1 MAPVAAEAR
10 RAGNVPE
17 TSPGPRI
24 RIANIALAAC
34 GLAGVVG
41 ILKGVSLTLDPAAEF
56 YWRFSYEHGF
66 IKRGLLGTLF
76 HPLLTLFR
84 FEQLKPAIVAAHLT
98 VCAVVIVAFQRLFAS
113 TIRREPRAD
122 SRAVLVL
129 AFLCLMSTEL
139 LPVLAHDTGSA
150 DPWLIVLTL
159 AGFWLVLKARHAA
172 AAMVTIAGP
181 LVHEGFVFLW
191 APVAILLIW
200 SVISSPKKAG
210 PYDCADN
217 DNSSRAPGW
226 KLALASLPVV
236 SALAVTRVH
245 SGAALAQLMDAWPVS
260 DAVKSGQQFYT
271 FGQTLQSSFAH
282 MRQFEFPGRWDNFGT
297 TTAFFLIP
305 NLLMIWAAAY
315 CFWRRWTAPLITL
328 LVATTAMVAPL
339 AAVLVAWDLSRFQC
353 WSTVAAGVA
362 LVGVGS
368 PTIVSMR
375 EPGG

>member
-1 MAPVAAEAR
+1 MSPVAAEAR
-10 RAGNVPE
+10 RAGNVAE
-17 TSPGPRI
+17 TSRDPRI
-24 RIANIALAAC
+24 RFANIALAAS
-34 GLAGVVG
+34 GFAGVVG
-41 ILKGVSLTLDPAAEF
+41 VLKGVTLTLDPGAEF

-66 IKRGLLGTLF
+66 IKRGLLGTLV
-76 HPLLTLFR
+76 HPLLTMFG

-98 VCAVVIVAFQRLFAS
+98 ACAVIIVAFERLFAS
-113 TIRREPRAD
+113 AIRREPRAD

-139 LPVLAHDTGSA
+139 LPVLAHDTGGA

-191 APVAILLIW
+191 APVAILLIG
-200 SVISSPKKAG
+200 SVISSPTR
-210 PYDCADN
+210 
-217 DNSSRAPGW
+217 RALGW

-245 SGAALAQLMDAWPVS
+245 SAPALAQLMDAWPVS

-282 MRQFEFPGRWDNFGT
+282 MRQSEFPGRWDNFAT
-297 TTAFFLIP
+297 TSAFFLIP
-305 NLLMIWAAAY
+305 NLLLIWAAAY
-315 CFWRRWTAPLITL
+315 CFWRRWSAPLTTL
-328 LVATTAMVAPL
+328 LVATMATVAPL
-339 AAVLVAWDLSRFQC
+339 AAVLVAWDLSRFLC

-362 LVGVGS
+362 LVGIGS
-368 PTIVSMR
+368 PTLVSMR